1 MTKLLE
7 EAIAT
12 VREFPEDMQDMAAK
26 ALMRYLNEI
35 PTMDDRTAVV
45 DENKH

>member
-12 VREFPEDMQDMAAK
+12 VRDCPEDVQDMAAK
-26 ALMRYLNEI
+26 ALMRYLVGT
-35 PTMDDRTAVV
+35 PDD
-45 DENKH
+45 